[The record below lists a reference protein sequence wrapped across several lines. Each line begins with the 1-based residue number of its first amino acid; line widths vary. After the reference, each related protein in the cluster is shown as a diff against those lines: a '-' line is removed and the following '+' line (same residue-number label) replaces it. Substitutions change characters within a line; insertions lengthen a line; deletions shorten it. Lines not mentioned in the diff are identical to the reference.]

1 MNASPPPPQPH
12 QISPPVAPTPGI
24 SFSSQP
30 PSSSI
35 PAALSS
41 TLPGLTSQ
49 PTTHSKPIVALNH
62 GHAPEVSTSQMH
74 QSHMISI
81 PRDSNYSKLGT
92 VSYSQ
97 SIPVRAD
104 GKEVSRDYVQYSAY
118 ASNKVENSSNS
129 STGNIPSFQDILNKI
144 KGNTPAN
151 TG

>member
-1 MNASPPPPQPH
+1 
-12 QISPPVAPTPGI
+12 
-24 SFSSQP
+24 
-30 PSSSI
+30 
-35 PAALSS
+35 
-41 TLPGLTSQ
+41 
-49 PTTHSKPIVALNH
+49 
-62 GHAPEVSTSQMH
+62 
-74 QSHMISI
+74 MISV
-81 PRDSNYSKLGT
+81 PRDSHYSKLGT